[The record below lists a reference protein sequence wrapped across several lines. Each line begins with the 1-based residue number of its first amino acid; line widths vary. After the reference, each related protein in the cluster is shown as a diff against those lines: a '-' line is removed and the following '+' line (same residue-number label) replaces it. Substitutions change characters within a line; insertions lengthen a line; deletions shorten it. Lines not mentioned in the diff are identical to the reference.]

1 MDDRTLRVLEFDR
14 IVSMLAQLT
23 VSVMGRELV
32 LKLKPFADEATIAK
46 LLDETSEAET
56 VITALGSSPLNGFPD
71 IRNTL
76 RRAEIGATLSIAEF
90 IDIGKVLGVC
100 KRVKQ
105 QLEGKKNL
113 ENLYVIPRIVSG
125 IRLHDSLSK
134 EIARCIES
142 EDRISDNAS
151 AALANIRRQII
162 RCSEKVKD
170 RLSNIINSAQF
181 QKYLQEPIVTIR
193 NGRYVVPVKQEN
205 RSNVSGLIHDQSS
218 SGATVFIEP
227 MSVVEANN
235 ELREWRVKEDHEI
248 ERILAELSAQVG
260 SNSQSLSDSLE
271 NLSQLDFIL
280 AKAKLSISMAAV
292 RPRLIASQ
300 KFNIVNARHPLID
313 PSLVV
318 PINIRLGNDFRILI
332 ITGPNTGG
340 KTVTLKTAGLFL
352 LMTQSGLNI
361 PAGIDTEMGIYE
373 KIYADIGDE
382 QSIEQNLSTFS
393 SHMSNIVPMINKADS
408 RALLLFDELGA
419 GTDPVEGAAL
429 AMSILDYLND
439 KKVSVMAT
447 THYSELKA
455 FALIRNGME
464 NASTEFDVETLRPTY
479 RLFIGIPGRSNA
491 FEISRRLGLNEYLI
505 DKAKDFVS
513 QENMSFDEIIR
524 NIEQNRL
531 KALFEREETKKELEA
546 AKSLKSLF
554 ETKETQLE
562 EKRDTLLQKARDE
575 AREILLAAKDQAE
588 ELINEI
594 KQSALEEDIKQRNII
609 LERSKRKFKE
619 SLHNAEELLTV
630 KADKA
635 LGFEIPKNLRPG
647 EAVYIVNLDQYGH
660 ILESPEQ
667 NDEALVQVGIM
678 KVSVHIS
685 NLRRVKEKA
694 IRETVQSRKIVINS
708 RIASSEISVRGQK
721 LEEALS
727 NVDKYLDDAMMS
739 GFNEVT
745 IIHGKGQG
753 ILRNGIHE
761 MLRAHPHVESFR
773 LGKYGEGE
781 WGVTIVS
788 LGNKYR

>member
-1 MDDRTLRVLEFDR
+1 MDDRTLRILEFDR
-14 IVSMLAQLT
+14 IISMLAQLT
-23 VSVMGRELV
+23 VSVMGRELAY
-32 LKLKPFADEATIAK
+32 KLKPSVEETTIAK
-46 LLDETSEAET
+46 LLDETSEAES
-56 VITALGSSPLNGFPD
+56 VITALGSSPLHGFPD

-76 RRAEIGATLSIAEF
+76 RRAEIGATLSIADL
-90 IDIGKVLGVC
+90 IDIGKVLGIC

-105 QLEGKKNL
+105 ELEGKKRFEGL
-113 ENLYVIPRIVSG
+113 CIIPYIVSG
-125 IRLHDSLSK
+125 IRLHDSLSR
-134 EIARCIES
+134 EIAHCIES

-151 AALANIRRQII
+151 PALANIRRQII
-162 RCSEKVKD
+162 KCSEKVKD

-181 QKYLQEPIVTIR
+181 QKYLQESIVTIR
-193 NGRYVVPVKQEN
+193 NGRYVVPVKQEF

-235 ELREWRVKEDHEI
+235 ELREWKVKEDHEV
-248 ERILAELSAQVG
+248 ERILAELSAHVG
-260 SNSQSLSDSLE
+260 SNSQNLSDSIE
-271 NLSQLDFIL
+271 NLSQLDFFF
-280 AKAKLSISMAAV
+280 AKAKLSISMAAI
-292 RPRLIASQ
+292 RPRIISSQ
-300 KFNIVNARHPLID
+300 KFNIVKGRHPLID
-313 PSLVV
+313 SGLVV

-361 PAGIDTEMGIYE
+361 PAGIDTEMGIFE

-393 SHMSNIVPMINKADS
+393 SHMSNIVTMINKADS
-408 RALLLFDELGA
+408 RTLLLFDELGA

-439 KKVSVMAT
+439 QKVSVMAT

-464 NASTEFDVETLRPTY
+464 NASTEFDIETLRPTY

-513 QENMSFDEIIR
+513 QENMRFDEIIK

-531 KALFEREETKKELEA
+531 KTLIEREETKKELEA

-554 ETKETQLE
+554 ETKETQIE
-562 EKRDTLLQKARDE
+562 EKRETLLRKAKDE
-575 AREILLAAKDQAE
+575 AKEILLAAKDQAE
-588 ELINEI
+588 ELIREI
-594 KQSALEEDIKQRNII
+594 KQSALEQDIKQRNII
-609 LERSKRKFKE
+609 IARSKSKFKE
-619 SLHNAEELLTV
+619 SFHKTEETLPV
-630 KADKA
+630 KAAYA
-635 LGFEIPKNLRPG
+635 LSLEIPKNLRPG

-660 ILESPEQ
+660 ILESLDQ
-667 NDEALVQVGIM
+667 NEEVLVQVGIM
-678 KVSVHIS
+678 KVNVHIS
-685 NLRRVKEKA
+685 NVRRTKDKVV
-694 IRETVQSRKIVINS
+694 RETVPSKRIVLNS
-708 RIASSEISVRGQK
+708 RVTSPEISVRGQK
-721 LEEALS
+721 LEEALL
-727 NVDKYLDDAMMS
+727 NVDKYLDDALMS
-739 GFNEVT
+739 GLVEVT

-761 MLRAHPHVESFR
+761 MLRAHPHVENFR
-773 LGKYGEGE
+773 LGKYGEGD
-781 WGVTIVS
+781 WGVTIVTF
-788 LGNKYR
+788 GNKNK